1 MVTLKYITGIIGII
15 ISILVTPSIIR
26 YIKLEDI
33 EETEGAVLGAL
44 GIWIEVVSLV
54 MQLIFWQH
62 DWDWLMITA
71 FILSVIASILL
82 IAAKLMNNYYLYIM
96 DEYIKY
102 RSYTGREKIIYYK
115 YITDAIVSQNIL
127 TLYENKDRK
136 PAIRINIKNIGSCKH
151 ESIVKHLSEQDIKV
165 TCKS

>member
-44 GIWIEVVSLV
+44 GIWIEAVSLIL
-54 MQLIFWQH
+54 QLTFWQH
-62 DWDWLMITA
+62 NWDWLIIIA

-82 IAAKLMNNYYLYIM
+82 IAAKLMNNYYLCIM

-102 RSYTGREKIIYYK
+102 RSYTRREKIIYYK
-115 YITDAIVSQNIL
+115 YITDAVIHRGNL
-127 TLYENKDRK
+127 ELYENKGSK
-136 PAIRINIKNIGSCKH
+136 SVLKINIKSIESYKY

>member
-82 IAAKLMNNYYLYIM
+82 IIAKLLNNHYLHIL
-96 DEYIKY
+96 DDYIKY
-102 RSYTGREKIIYYK
+102 RSYTRREKIIYYK
-115 YITDAIVSQNIL
+115 YITDAVIHRGNL
-127 TLYENKDRK
+127 ELYENKGSK
-136 PAIRINIKNIGSCKH
+136 PVLKINIKSIESYKY

>member
-82 IAAKLMNNYYLYIM
+82 IAAKLMNNYYLNIM

-102 RSYTGREKIIYYK
+102 RSYTRREKIIYYK
-115 YITDAIVSQNIL
+115 YITDAVIHRGNL
-127 TLYENKDRK
+127 ELYENKGSK
-136 PAIRINIKNIGSCKH
+136 PVLKINIKNIGSYKY